1 MANNTIFDDVFRTMM
16 EKMPELVIP
25 LINEVFK
32 TDYPS
37 DIEIR
42 QGRNEH
48 TTETGTI
55 ITDSYLQIAD
65 KRYHIECQ
73 STEDRTMVLRMI
85 EYDFAIGLEH
95 AQKVNG
101 RYQIRLPSSCVLFLR
116 GNSREDSL
124 RMDLISPDGQCM
136 EYIVPVIKTEW
147 YYLDELF
154 QKNLVMLFPFYIM
167 RYENRKDALKT
178 DDLLQKKLFGE
189 YEEIEAY
196 LENLFLK
203 KEMEKEFYDITELI
217 VKVTNYIFSDL
228 NQIQK
233 GLGVIMGGKVLELKT
248 DKLINQGKMLGFKQ
262 GVQEGIEQGLQ
273 QGIEQGLQQ
282 GLQQGLA
289 QGEDSLADL
298 IKILLNENRLDD
310 LKRISEDPLYR
321 KQLLAEMKKS

>member
-1 MANNTIFDDVFRTMM
+1 
-16 EKMPELVIP
+16 
-25 LINEVFK
+25 
-32 TDYPS
+32 
-37 DIEIR
+37 
-42 QGRNEH
+42 
-48 TTETGTI
+48 
-55 ITDSYLQIAD
+55 
-65 KRYHIECQ
+65 
-73 STEDRTMVLRMI
+73 
-85 EYDFAIGLEH
+85 
-95 AQKVNG
+95 
-101 RYQIRLPSSCVLFLR
+101 
-116 GNSREDSL
+116 
-124 RMDLISPDGQCM
+124 
-136 EYIVPVIKTEW
+136 
-147 YYLDELF
+147 
-154 QKNLVMLFPFYIM
+154 M

-262 GVQEGIEQGLQ
+262 GVQEGIEQGMQ

>member
-1 MANNTIFDDVFRTMM
+1 
-16 EKMPELVIP
+16 
-25 LINEVFK
+25 
-32 TDYPS
+32 
-37 DIEIR
+37 
-42 QGRNEH
+42 
-48 TTETGTI
+48 
-55 ITDSYLQIAD
+55 
-65 KRYHIECQ
+65 
-73 STEDRTMVLRMI
+73 MVLRMI

-95 AQKVNG
+95 AEKVNG

-116 GNSREDSL
+116 GSSKEDSL

-154 QKNLVMLFPFYIM
+154 QKNLIMLFPFYIM

-189 YEEIEAY
+189 YEKIESY

-203 KEMEKEFYDITELI
+203 KDMEKEFYDMTELI
-217 VKVTNYIFSDL
+217 VKVTDYIFSDL

-233 GLGVIMGGKVLELKT
+233 GLGVIMGGKVLELET
-248 DKLINQGKMLGFKQ
+248 DKLINKGKLLGFKR

-273 QGIEQGLQQ
+273 QGIKQGIEQGLQQ
-282 GLQQGLA
+282 GIEQGIQQGLA

-298 IKILLNENRLDD
+298 IKVLLNENRLDD

-321 KQLLAEMKKS
+321 KQLLAEMIKS

>member
-25 LINEVFK
+25 LINEVFQ

-37 DIEIR
+37 DIEIW

-95 AQKVNG
+95 VEKVNG
-101 RYQIRLPSSCVLFLR
+101 RYQIRLPASCVLFLR
-116 GNSREDSL
+116 GSSKEDSM

-167 RYENRKDALKT
+167 RYENRKDSLKA
-178 DDLLQKKLFGE
+178 DELLQKKLFGE
-189 YEEIEAY
+189 YEKIEAY

-203 KEMEKEFYDITELI
+203 KDMGKEFYDMTELI
-217 VKVTNYIFSDL
+217 VKITDYIFSDL

-233 GLGVIMGGKVLELKT
+233 GLGVIMGGKVLELES
-248 DKLINQGKMLGFKQ
+248 DKLINQGIKQ
-262 GVQEGIEQGLQ
+262 GMQ
-273 QGIEQGLQQ
+273 QGVDQGI
-282 GLQQGLA
+282 QQGLA
-289 QGEDSLADL
+289 QGENSLADL
-298 IKILLNENRLDD
+298 IK
-310 LKRISEDPLYR
+310 SY
-321 KQLLAEMKKS
+321 

>member
-1 MANNTIFDDVFRTMM
+1 
-16 EKMPELVIP
+16 
-25 LINEVFK
+25 
-32 TDYPS
+32 
-37 DIEIR
+37 
-42 QGRNEH
+42 
-48 TTETGTI
+48 
-55 ITDSYLQIAD
+55 
-65 KRYHIECQ
+65 
-73 STEDRTMVLRMI
+73 
-85 EYDFAIGLEH
+85 
-95 AQKVNG
+95 
-101 RYQIRLPSSCVLFLR
+101 
-116 GNSREDSL
+116 
-124 RMDLISPDGQCM
+124 
-136 EYIVPVIKTEW
+136 
-147 YYLDELF
+147 
-154 QKNLVMLFPFYIM
+154 MLFPFYIM

-273 QGIEQGLQQ
+273 QG
-282 GLQQGLA
+282 LQQGLA